1 MAAAVCESGKR
12 NTDEQRGKK
21 GPPELQFTV
30 KKLSDLKVLSKSWK
44 EVELP
49 IDILLMTVDKNGFLC
64 CFHYLREVFKSFQL
78 ALGYVYFGEI
88 GKANRKKLQIALI
101 QCCEGGGRPG
111 GAGIIV
117 PKAVEMLRPKAV
129 FCVGSCAALHR
140 DKTRL
145 GDVVAAAKL
154 TTYAQRR
161 QTAERVVP
169 SGYSIPASKSVSK
182 LIPCAAYG
190 WKPPLKNPEVE
201 HEEVKVHCNGEIL
214 SGPEEIASVPRRDE
228 LVQLYPNAIAVEMDG
243 DGVFAAAHDLKT
255 EWTVIK
261 GISRFADCNDVA
273 DDWLEFANA
282 MAASVV
288 NNILSEPYVF
298 ADWPNYSDISGN
310 SEKAKLPG
318 SWDLL
323 PGKGRSARFEMGLR
337 WYGLGCR
344 KWNQCERQILQKQAG
359 SNSTRCQETYR
370 YS

>member
-1 MAAAVCESGKR
+1 MNHSISAHVRKPIMAVCESRKS
-12 NTDEQRGKK
+12 NTDEQKGNK
-21 GPPELQFTV
+21 GPLELQFTV
-30 KKLSDLKVLSKSWK
+30 KRLSDLKVLSKRWD

-49 IDILLMTVDKNGFLC
+49 IDILLTTVDKYGFLC

-88 GKANRKKLQIALI
+88 GKTKSKKLQIALI
-101 QCCEGGGRPG
+101 QCCEGGGQPG

-161 QTAERVVP
+161 ETAERVVP
-169 SGYSIPASKSVSK
+169 SGYSIPASKSIST
-182 LIPCAAYG
+182 LIPCASHG

-201 HEEVKVHCNGEIL
+201 HEEVKVHSNSEIL

-243 DGVFAAAHDLKT
+243 DGRL
-255 EWTVIK
+255 
-261 GISRFADCNDVA
+261 
-273 DDWLEFANA
+273 
-282 MAASVV
+282 
-288 NNILSEPYVF
+288 
-298 ADWPNYSDISGN
+298 
-310 SEKAKLPG
+310 
-318 SWDLL
+318 
-323 PGKGRSARFEMGLR
+323 
-337 WYGLGCR
+337 
-344 KWNQCERQILQKQAG
+344 
-359 SNSTRCQETYR
+359 
-370 YS
+370 